1 MITGEQPLA
10 ITGSVRLEAI
20 DRPVAINGTVTAPD
34 QVDVAVTV
42 KDTVNIGGTVDV
54 EGKVRAEVKPRLLPF
69 N

>member
-20 DRPVAINGTVTAPD
+20 DRPVAINGTLTATV
-34 QVDVAVTV
+34 QVDGAVTM
-42 KDTVNIGGTVDV
+42 KDIAIGGTVDV
-54 EGKVRAEVKPRLLPF
+54 EGKFGAEVKPRLLPF